1 MVQLWVNLPAKDKL
15 AAPGYQL
22 LASDTIPT
30 ISLANEAGTL
40 RVIAGDYLGNTGAAR
55 TFTALDVWDLRLNKG
70 KVIGLPTKSG
80 RNVGL
85 VMLKGSLF
93 VDGHTALNEG
103 ELMILDATDSNVL
116 LEATTDEALVLL
128 LSGDPIDEPVVGYG
142 PFVMNT
148 SQEINEAIND
158 FNSGKFGRIP
168 NAS

>member
-1 MVQLWVNLPAKDKL
+1 
-15 AAPGYQL
+15 
-22 LASDTIPT
+22 
-30 ISLANEAGTL
+30 
-40 RVIAGDYLGNTGAAR
+40 
-55 TFTALDVWDLRLNKG
+55 
-70 KVIGLPTKSG
+70 G